1 MTFSQK
7 WFDLFKDFNR
17 ILVVRSSNFTNKRLN
32 AILIYR
38 SIAKSLDLIWMINK
52 NIKNIPIENEEVENK
67 LDSNDKDL

>member
-17 ILVVRSSNFTNKRLN
+17 ILVVRSSNLTAKRFN

-67 LDSNDKDL
+67 LDSKDKDL